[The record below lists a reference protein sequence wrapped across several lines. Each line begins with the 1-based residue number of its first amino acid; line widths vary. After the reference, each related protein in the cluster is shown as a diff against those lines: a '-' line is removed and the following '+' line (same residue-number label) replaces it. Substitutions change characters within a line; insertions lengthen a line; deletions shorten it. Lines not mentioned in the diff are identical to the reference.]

1 MLMDK
6 VAGFFEVDKAVQ
18 LVRDGQD
25 VVVMQGG
32 KHLGYAR
39 HWRDTRSKKSG
50 FVATAYQ
57 APPAEGGAAGID
69 FEVKK
74 LRDGLAFI
82 QSEGVAL

>member
-1 MLMDK
+1 MNNL
-6 VAGFFEVDKAVQ
+6 AGILEADKAVQ

-25 VVVMQGG
+25 VVVMSGG

-39 HWRDTRSKKSG
+39 HWRDARRGKSG

-74 LRDGLAFI
+74 LRDGVAFI
-82 QSEGVAL
+82 RREGVAL